1 MITSYIMEQKLIFT
15 NHVSEAVDELV
26 DSLGAPAVFVLCDV
40 NTQSFV
46 LPVLQAQSKA
56 IADARIIS
64 TKAGDVNKNIE
75 ALTSLWKSLSDLG
88 ATRRSVLIN
97 VGGGMV
103 TDLGGF
109 GAATFK
115 RGMHFINIPTTLLG
129 AVDASVGG
137 KTSVNFN
144 GLKNEIGTFAN
155 ADAVIISTCFFNT
168 LPQQQLLSGYAEM
181 IKHALLQDKAMLDR
195 LLHYSVVY
203 PIFDSEA
210 LLGLLQESVS
220 VKQSI
225 VAQDLTEK
233 GLRRALNLG
242 HTAGHAI
249 EEMAMRYQSPVP
261 HGYAVAWGLV
271 ISLVL
276 SHIQLGFPSDVLHSV
291 SDYVLKNYGPFDLT
305 CKEYP
310 ELIELMR
317 HDKKNPTPD
326 DISFTLLKDIGQ
338 PVCGCVVPAD
348 KIEAAFD
355 IYRDL
360 MHI

>member
-1 MITSYIMEQKLIFT
+1 MEQKIIFT
-15 NHVSEAVDELV
+15 NHVGESIDDIVGQ
-26 DSLGAPAVFVLCDV
+26 LGSPAVFVLCDV

-46 LPVLQAQSKA
+46 LPVLQAQSGTVAAAK
-56 IADARIIS
+56 IIS
-64 TKAGDVNKNIE
+64 TRAGDASKDIE
-75 ALTSLWKSLSDLG
+75 ALASLWKSLSDLG
-88 ATRRSVLIN
+88 ATRQSVLIN
-97 VGGGMV
+97 IGGGVV

-115 RGMHFINIPTTLLG
+115 RGMHFINVPTTLLG
-129 AVDASVGG
+129 AVDAAVGG

-144 GLKNEIGTFAN
+144 GLKNEIGVFAN

-181 IKHALLQDKAMLDR
+181 IKHALLQSKDMLDR
-195 LLHYSVVY
+195 LLAYSVVY
-203 PIFDSEA
+203 PLFDSEA
-210 LLGLLQESVS
+210 LLGLLEESVA
-220 VKQSI
+220 VKQNI
-225 VAQDLTEK
+225 VAQDLTEI

-249 EEMAMRYQSPVP
+249 EAMALKYQSPVP

-271 ISLVL
+271 VCLVL
-276 SHIQLGFPSDVLHSV
+276 SHMELGFPSETLHKIAA
-291 SDYVLKNYGPFDLT
+291 YVLENYGAHSIT

-310 ELIELMR
+310 ELISLMR
-317 HDKKNPTPD
+317 HDKKNPSPD
-326 DISFTLLKDIGQ
+326 SISFTLLKDIGQ
-338 PVCGCVVPAD
+338 PVCGCVVSEE
-348 KIEAAFD
+348 KIEAALD

>member
-1 MITSYIMEQKLIFT
+1 MEQKLIFT

-26 DSLGAPAVFVLCDV
+26 EAMGTPAVFVLCDV
-40 NTQSFV
+40 NTRSFV
-46 LPVLQAQSKA
+46 LPALQAQSQA
-56 IADARIIS
+56 IAGAKIIS
-64 TKAGDVNKNIE
+64 TKSGDANKNIE
-75 ALTSLWKSLSDLG
+75 ALASLWKSLSDLG

-97 VGGGMV
+97 IGGGVV

-115 RGMHFINIPTTLLG
+115 RGIRFINIPTTLLG
-129 AVDASVGG
+129 AVDAAVGG
-137 KTSVNFN
+137 KTGVNFN
-144 GLKNEIGTFAN
+144 GLKNEIGAFAN

-181 IKHALLQDKAMLDR
+181 IKHAMLQDKPALDR
-195 LLHYSVVY
+195 LLGYSVVY
-203 PIFDSEA
+203 PVFDSEA
-210 LLGLLQESVS
+210 LLGLLRESVS
-220 VKQSI
+220 VKESI
-225 VAQDLTEK
+225 VAGDPTEK

-249 EEMAMRYQSPVP
+249 ESLAYKYQSPVP

-271 ISLVL
+271 ISMVL
-276 SHIQLGFPSDVLHSV
+276 SHMELGFPSEILHRIA
-291 SDYVLKNYGPFDLT
+291 DYVLKNFGPYSLN

-310 ELIELMR
+310 ELIDFMR
-317 HDKKNPTPD
+317 HDKKNPSPD
-326 DISFTLLKDIGQ
+326 AISFTLLKDIGQ
-338 PVCGCVVPAD
+338 PVCGCVVSED
-348 KIEAAFD
+348 KIEAALD